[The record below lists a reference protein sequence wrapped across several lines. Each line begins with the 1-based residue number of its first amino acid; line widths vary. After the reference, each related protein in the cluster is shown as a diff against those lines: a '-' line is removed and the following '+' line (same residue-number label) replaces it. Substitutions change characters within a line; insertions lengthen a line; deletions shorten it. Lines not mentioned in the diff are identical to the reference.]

1 MIVNLDCYYKL
12 SKVINFMKPA
22 NKCLLARKIYYLI
35 SAKVRIPIMNTQE
48 LVYYACNH
56 ANYASTNQDD
66 TDIKQGNHIT
76 PSFSFRTYQ
85 QSVQ

>member
-35 SAKVRIPIMNTQE
+35 SAKVRIPIMNTMVE
-48 LVYYACNH
+48 DILFSL
-56 ANYASTNQDD
+56 AS
-66 TDIKQGNHIT
+66 
-76 PSFSFRTYQ
+76 S
-85 QSVQ
+85 